1 MDPIGML
8 TALGKRALEA
18 RKNRGLTQAQV
29 AERARVSRRSVIDV
43 ENGREH
49 VAVGIYAR
57 VLASLGMD
65 LHTAVARRP
74 TLDEV
79 RARFSPDRG

>member
-8 TALGKRALEA
+8 TTLGERIRAT

-43 ENGREH
+43 ESGRETPSIG
-49 VAVGIYAR
+49 VYVR
-57 VLASLGMD
+57 VLAALGMD
-65 LHTAVARRP
+65 LSADIARRP
-74 TLDEV
+74 TLAEV
-79 RARFSPDRG
+79 RKRFDPDGA